1 MFSTMSFEQELAAS
15 LIRLLGVFLDS
26 PDGFASDMVKVLE
39 CLFVK
44 SVVWSVGAC
53 VDAKGR
59 QAFSYYIRMVME
71 GKGDLEDSDA
81 HKDFL
86 IKNRTW
92 TARDRPISH
101 MPPHDGRLLYD
112 FRFDAKK
119 GQWQP
124 WLEAVSGGWF

>member
-1 MFSTMSFEQELAAS
+1 MSFGQELAAS
-15 LIRLLGVFLDS
+15 LIRLLGVFVDS

-44 SVVWSVGAC
+44 SLMWSVGAC
-53 VDAKGR
+53 VDTKGR
-59 QAFSYYIRMVME
+59 QAFGHYIRMVME
-71 GKGDLEDSDA
+71 GKGLEGSDA

-86 IKNRTW
+86 LKNRTW
-92 TARDRPISH
+92 TARDRPIGLL
-101 MPPHDGRLLYD
+101 PPHDGRLLYD

-124 WLEAVSGGWF
+124 WLDTVSSG